1 MDLCEICKERKHCRE
16 ICPELNKE
24 ISARGV
30 SPRQKDK
37 TYSVDMSYLEEN
49 KNPLNEFQ
57 QEVARKLV
65 RDSWESFFTQLDFV
79 EVIDKVLLPREK
91 LIIQLILEGYTQEGL
106 LRNTQFSKNL
116 RNCSAPQR
124 REACVEH
131 CPKTSKKPFRN
142 SPQEEIGRKLRIVKS
157 RVNFLLQRA
166 KGKIKIF
173 YLGG

>member
-1 MDLCEICKERKHCRE
+1 MDLCKICKERKHCRE

-37 TYSVDMSYLEEN
+37 TYPVDMSYLEET
-49 KNPLNEFQ
+49 KNPLNELKK
-57 QEVARKLV
+57 EVAKRLV
-65 RDSWESFFTQLDFV
+65 CDGWEDFFTQLDFV

-91 LIIQLILEGYTQEGL
+91 LIIQLIFEGYTQE
-106 LRNTQFSKNL
+106 
-116 RNCSAPQR
+116 
-124 REACVEH
+124 
-131 CPKTSKKPFRN
+131 
-142 SPQEEIGRKLRIVKS
+142 EIGQKLKIAKS

-166 KGKIKIF
+166 KAKIKKF

>member
-1 MDLCEICKERKHCRE
+1 MDLCKICKERKHCRE

-37 TYSVDMSYLEEN
+37 TYSVDMSYLEET

-57 QEVARKLV
+57 QEAARRLV
-65 RDSWESFFTQLDFV
+65 RDGREDFFTQLDFV

-91 LIIQLILEGYTQEGL
+91 LIIQLILEGYTQE
-106 LRNTQFSKNL
+106 
-116 RNCSAPQR
+116 
-124 REACVEH
+124 
-131 CPKTSKKPFRN
+131 
-142 SPQEEIGRKLRIVKS
+142 EIGQKLKIVKS

-166 KGKIKIF
+166 KAKIKKF

>member
-1 MDLCEICKERKHCRE
+1 MDLCKICKERKHCRK

-37 TYSVDMSYLEEN
+37 TYSVDMSYLEET

-57 QEVARKLV
+57 QEAARRLV
-65 RDSWESFFTQLDFV
+65 RDGREDFFTQLDFV

-91 LIIQLILEGYTQEGL
+91 LIIQLIIEGYTQE
-106 LRNTQFSKNL
+106 
-116 RNCSAPQR
+116 
-124 REACVEH
+124 
-131 CPKTSKKPFRN
+131 
-142 SPQEEIGRKLRIVKS
+142 EIGQKLKIVKS

-166 KGKIKIF
+166 KAKIKKF

>member
-1 MDLCEICKERKHCRE
+1 MDLCKICKERKHCRE

-37 TYSVDMSYLEEN
+37 TYPVDMSYLEES

-57 QEVARKLV
+57 QEVAGRLV
-65 RDSWESFFTQLDFV
+65 CDGWEGFFTQLDFV
-79 EVIDKVLLPREK
+79 EVIDKVLLSREK
-91 LIIQLILEGYTQEGL
+91 LIIQLILEGYTQE
-106 LRNTQFSKNL
+106 
-116 RNCSAPQR
+116 
-124 REACVEH
+124 
-131 CPKTSKKPFRN
+131 
-142 SPQEEIGRKLRIVKS
+142 EIGQKFKIAKS

-166 KGKIKIF
+166 KAKIKKF

>member
-1 MDLCEICKERKHCRE
+1 MDICKICKERKHCRE

-24 ISARGV
+24 ISARGI

-37 TYSVDMSYLEEN
+37 TYSVDMSYLEET

-57 QEVARKLV
+57 QEAARRLV
-65 RDSWESFFTQLDFV
+65 RDGREDFFTQLDFV

-91 LIIQLILEGYTQEGL
+91 LIIQLILEGYTQE
-106 LRNTQFSKNL
+106 
-116 RNCSAPQR
+116 
-124 REACVEH
+124 
-131 CPKTSKKPFRN
+131 
-142 SPQEEIGRKLRIVKS
+142 EIGQKLRIVKS

-173 YLGG
+173 YLRG

>member
-1 MDLCEICKERKHCRE
+1 MDLCKICKERKHCRE

-37 TYSVDMSYLEEN
+37 TYSVDMSYLEET

-57 QEVARKLV
+57 QEAARRLV
-65 RDSWESFFTQLDFV
+65 RDDWEDFFTQLDFV
-79 EVIDKVLLPREK
+79 EVIGKVLLPREK
-91 LIIQLILEGYTQEGL
+91 LIIQLILEGYTQE
-106 LRNTQFSKNL
+106 
-116 RNCSAPQR
+116 
-124 REACVEH
+124 
-131 CPKTSKKPFRN
+131 
-142 SPQEEIGRKLRIVKS
+142 EIGQKLKIVKS

-166 KGKIKIF
+166 KAKIKKF

>member
-1 MDLCEICKERKHCRE
+1 MDLCKICKERKHCKE

-37 TYSVDMSYLEEN
+37 TYSVDMSYLEET

-57 QEVARKLV
+57 QEAARKLV
-65 RDSWESFFTQLDFV
+65 RDGREDFFTQLDFV

-91 LIIQLILEGYTQEGL
+91 LIIQLILEGYTQE
-106 LRNTQFSKNL
+106 
-116 RNCSAPQR
+116 
-124 REACVEH
+124 
-131 CPKTSKKPFRN
+131 
-142 SPQEEIGRKLRIVKS
+142 EIGQKLKIVKS

-166 KGKIKIF
+166 KAKIKKF